1 LDKSIN
7 YNLMR
12 KFRADYVFPVNA
24 DPIKNGI
31 VTVDNTGKILALDD
45 GQNHT
50 DKDIERLEGVICPGF
65 INTHCHVEL
74 SHLKNKIAPLGG
86 LINFIKDV
94 QTHRNVD
101 EDVVMAAAS
110 AADEEMYNNGIVA
123 VGDIANSAVT
133 IPVKK
138 KSKLY
143 YHNFIEVFG
152 FTPDKAQTIFDNALS
167 LRDQYKPMPCSITP
181 HAPYSVSKELFKL
194 IHRLSEKHP
203 NLISMHNQ
211 ETEEENKFYRY
222 KMGRFLDLY
231 KSFNIDISFFK
242 PQARNSVQTTV
253 PLLTSKQNILL
264 VHNTFTNLKDI
275 YFVKRFDRKINW
287 CFCPN
292 ANLYIE
298 GRLPKIEL
306 FLDKGFN
313 ITLGTD
319 SLASNHRLCL
329 LSEMHVLQK
338 NFPDITLQ
346 QVLQWGTLNGAKFLG
361 IDDEKGSIEVG
372 KTPGLN
378 LLTGLDGL
386 TITSDTKVKR
396 LV

>member
-1 LDKSIN
+1 
-7 YNLMR
+7 MR

-31 VTVDNTGKILALDD
+31 VTVDDTGKILALDD
-45 GQNHT
+45 GLGHA
-50 DKDIERLEGVICPGF
+50 DKDVERLEGVICPGF

-86 LINFIKDV
+86 LINFIKDI
-94 QTHRNVD
+94 QAHRNVD
-101 EDVVMAAAS
+101 EDTVIAAAS

-123 VGDIANSAVT
+123 VGDIANSAAT

-143 YHNFIEVFG
+143 YHSFIEVFG
-152 FTPDKAQTIFDNALS
+152 FVPEKAQGIFDNARS
-167 LRDQYKPMPCSITP
+167 IRDQYKPMPCSITP
-181 HAPYSVSKELFKL
+181 HAPYSVSKDLFKL
-194 IHRLSEKHP
+194 VHRLADKQP
-203 NLISMHNQ
+203 NLISIHNQ

-222 KMGRFLDLY
+222 KLGGFLDLY
-231 KSFNIDISFFK
+231 QFFNIDIGFFK
-242 PQARNSVQTTV
+242 PQARNSIQTTV
-253 PLLTSKQNILL
+253 PLLTNRQNILL

-298 GRLPKIEL
+298 GRLPKLDL
-306 FLDKGFN
+306 FLGKGFN

-319 SLASNHRLCL
+319 SLASNHKLCL

-338 NFPDITLQ
+338 NFPEISLQ

-361 IDDEKGSIEVG
+361 IDDDKGSIEVG

-378 LLTGLDGL
+378 LLTGLDTL
-386 TITSDTKVKR
+386 TITGDTKVRR